1 MENNIPTAEEWIKKH
16 YEEDVKNHFIGF
28 SRRQN
33 VEQTYKEYAEIYPL
47 KKLEDT
53 MIEFAK
59 LHVEAALKKASENA
73 IWDSISNDIGFG
85 GSAGYDFIDTDY
97 AGDPCTGYKI
107 SVNKDSIINAYP
119 LDKIK

>member
-1 MENNIPTAEEWIKKH
+1 MENNIPTVHDLILKKVQ
-16 YEEDVKNHFIGF
+16 YPKLMDYNTCIPVCDVK
-28 SRRQN
+28 
-33 VEQTYKEYAEIYPL
+33 EL
-47 KKLEDT
+47 

-73 IWDSISNDIGFG
+73 KWDSISNDIGFG

-107 SVNKDSIINAYP
+107 SVNKDSILNAYP